1 MRGSDSRDDRPAE
14 AGAPSGQSAAT
25 SGAAAVSLGG
35 TAVPP
40 VGAAVPDGGTAVT
53 PGQSAVQ
60 PPAVMFIHHLGIRIE
75 EAIGG
80 RSTLVLDLKPELLNT
95 RGAMHGG
102 VVMTMLDVS
111 MAQAARSMV
120 RHQGE
125 TDHGVMTIE
134 LKSTFMRGN
143 TGKRVIARGH
153 CVHRTPSLCFCEAE
167 VVEEDGRVLARG
179 SGTFKVLRPRP
190 AAGRTTR

>member
-14 AGAPSGQSAAT
+14 AGAPSGQSAGT
-25 SGAAAVSLGG
+25 SRG

-40 VGAAVPDGGTAVT
+40 GGAAVPQGQSAVT

-167 VVEEDGRVLARG
+167 VGEEDGRVLARG
-179 SGTFKVLRPRP
+179 SGTFKVLRPRA

>member
-1 MRGSDSRDDRPAE
+1 MRGSDSNDKTPVD
-14 AGAPSGQSAAT
+14 AGMPTNPSAAAAT
-25 SGAAAVSLGG
+25 QGAV
-35 TAVPP
+35 V
-40 VGAAVPDGGTAVT
+40 

-80 RSTLVLDLKPELLNT
+80 RSTLVLDLKPELMNT

-102 VVMTMLDVS
+102 VVMTMLDVC

-120 RHQGE
+120 RHHGE

-143 TGKRVIARGH
+143 TGNRVIARGH
-153 CVHRTPSLCFCEAE
+153 CVHRTPSLCFCEGE
-167 VVEEDGRVLARG
+167 VVEEDGRILARG
-179 SGTFKVLRPRP
+179 SGTFKVLRPR
-190 AAGRTTR
+190 AATARPSR

>member
-14 AGAPSGQSAAT
+14 AGAPSGQSAVT
-25 SGAAAVSLGG
+25 SGG

-40 VGAAVPDGGTAVT
+40 GGTAVPQGQSAVT

-134 LKSTFMRGN
+134 LRSAFMRGN
-143 TGKRVIARGH
+143 TGKRVIARGLVRARQWLYKNKLVI
-153 CVHRTPSLCFCEAE
+153 VHEQAIRTLI
-167 VVEEDGRVLARG
+167 AR
-179 SGTFKVLRPRP
+179 
-190 AAGRTTR
+190 AAGRDRS